1 MDEKKETKVG
11 LTGHS
16 NGIGKAFT
24 ELLDHKGIEWVGFD
38 LTNGYNIETE
48 EGQRSIVK
56 GIEDCN
62 VFFNNAYSWNGYGHC
77 QTELLYKVW
86 RQWRTKNKRIV
97 CMSSIGGDIHK
108 EVDEIEP
115 WEEGKGY
122 LGYDSHKAGLDHAC
136 KQLNTL
142 PYWKLGYHCKI
153 INVRPGYV
161 DTQLA
166 LDSHP
171 TLDPNSNTLKGVQ
184 HASNFTIKKIDPNR
198 IAEIVLWTI
207 QHQEHIMS
215 ITIADR
221 QVANSK

>member
-1 MDEKKETKVG
+1 
-11 LTGHS
+11 
-16 NGIGKAFT
+16 
-24 ELLDHKGIEWVGFD
+24 
-38 LTNGYNIETE
+38 
-48 EGQRSIVK
+48 
-56 GIEDCN
+56 

-215 ITIADR
+215 ITIGDQ
-221 QVANSK
+221 QVAI